1 MNSDRDVIIGEDFL
15 VNEEFN
21 EETEGVSKDQDET
34 ETHEKKTCCNV
45 CRKLTVEPL
54 VLLYGIAL
62 YPLMPVTQQV
72 QIYASKDRNVCV
84 YACLENFSNLIKW
97 CSCSQLSTFMVYF
110 YISEAKLLWISGSV
124 TQYAVKLLN
133 ADLNNLHVTRFLMIQ

>member
-15 VNEEFN
+15 VNGEFN
-21 EETEGVSKDQDET
+21 EEIEGDSKDQDGN

-45 CRKLTVEPL
+45 CRKLTMEPL

-72 QIYASKDRNVCV
+72 QISASKDRSACV
-84 YACLENFSNLIKW
+84 YACLKNLVI
-97 CSCSQLSTFMVYF
+97 
-110 YISEAKLLWISGSV
+110 
-124 TQYAVKLLN
+124 
-133 ADLNNLHVTRFLMIQ
+133 